1 MATVTMEGLFYTK
14 DHEWVKAEG
23 NRASIG
29 ITDFAQHAL
38 GQIVYV
44 ELPELDEEFKV
55 GDVFCVVESVK
66 AASDSYLPVSGKVV
80 EINEELEDSPQLLN
94 EGPYESWIA
103 VVEMEDP
110 GELDQLM
117 DEAAY
122 KAFCEEEEANA

>member
-1 MATVTMEGLFYTK
+1 MVTMEGLYYTE

-23 NRASIG
+23 NRASVG
-29 ITDFAQHAL
+29 ITDYAQHAL

-44 ELPELDEEFKV
+44 ELPETDEVFKA

-80 EINEELEDSPQLLN
+80 EINVELEDSPQLLN
-94 EGPYESWIA
+94 EGPYENWIV
-103 VVEMEDP
+103 VVEMDDP
-110 GELDQLM
+110 SELEKLM
-117 DEAAY
+117 DEKAY

>member
-1 MATVTMEGLFYTK
+1 MEGLFYTK

>member
-1 MATVTMEGLFYTK
+1 MVTMEGLFYTK
-14 DHEWVKAEG
+14 DHEWVKVDG

-44 ELPELDEEFKV
+44 ELPELDEDFKV

-80 EINEELEDSPQLLN
+80 EINGELEDSPQLLN

-110 GELDQLM
+110 GDLDQLM